1 MNRNR
6 NRNRALSLL
15 TVAVIALGTFQP
27 LQARTLM
34 ASAGRAVAAADAGCF
49 GLFYS
54 SMTNYCGSVKRL
66 ETPLP
71 LDAAGWVTVKVNA
84 YGPTSSSNVVCEALG
99 IDDAFMSVWG
109 DGVRGLPAFG
119 SVQSIYTSTY
129 VPAGGGLF
137 VYCDVYPNGRVQ
149 MFTW

>member
-1 MNRNR
+1 MNR

-34 ASAGRAVAAADAGCF
+34 ASAGRTLAAADAGCF
-49 GLFYS
+49 MLGYS
-54 SMTNYCGSVKRL
+54 SMTNVCGAAMRL

-71 LDAAGWVTVKVNA
+71 LDTAGWVTVKVNA
-84 YGPTSSSNVVCEALG
+84 YGPTASSNVGCEAIG
-99 IDDAFMSVWG
+99 INDAFTAAWG
-109 DGVRGLPAFG
+109 YGIQWLPAFG

-129 VPAGGGLF
+129 VPTGGGLYL
-137 VYCDVYPNGRVQ
+137 YCDVYPNGRVQ